1 MELYLQYGHGMKKLS
16 IDLIEKWGTGTVIL
30 SPRDLTTD
38 KISTYS
44 EAFINVNG
52 KTLLDPQLYYPRAN
66 HERLISHDY
75 WPDNYSTGF
84 LTDGA
89 SLNNLLTKIK
99 DLNQSA
105 ITSDYILPSLFC
117 SRVDE
122 DWIYIQELIIDK
134 SVTIMSDKKRFATL
148 CLSYEVLRF
157 EDQIEEIVAR
167 SESWD
172 IDGYYIIAEHPN
184 GQYLVDDP
192 MWLANLLILSS
203 GLKLQG
209 RKVIVGYSNHQML
222 SLATANVDAI
232 ASGSWLNVRN
242 FTSQRFNIPEE
253 ESISR
258 RAKWYYCPQS
268 LSEYKI
274 PFLDIAYRLN
284 ILDQMAPDKTL
295 KSNYSQV
302 LFTGAQPS
310 LTNYT
315 EGDSFRHYLDI
326 LREQAILSSRST
338 FNETISAHEVLLNI
352 AERYIKL
359 FHKFGVR
366 GQDRDYSD
374 IIDVNRA
381 AISLLQNARGF
392 ILSRQWNA

>member
-16 IDLIEKWGTGTVIL
+16 IDLIKKWGAGTVIL

-44 EAFINVNG
+44 EDFIKVNG

-84 LTDGA
+84 LTDRA
-89 SLNNLLTKIK
+89 SLNNLLAKIK
-99 DLNQSA
+99 DLNQNA
-105 ITSDYILPSLFC
+105 ITSDYILPGLFC

-122 DWIYIQELIIDK
+122 DWYYIQELIIDK
-134 SVTIMSDKKRFATL
+134 SVTTMSDKKRFATL

-157 EDQIEEIVAR
+157 EEQIEELVVR

-192 MWLANLLILSS
+192 MWLGNLLILTS

-253 ESISR
+253 KSISR

-274 PFLDIAYRLN
+274 PFLDIAFRSN

-295 KSNYSQV
+295 KSNYAQV

-310 LTNYT
+310 LTNYK

-338 FNETISAHEVLLNI
+338 FNETISAHEILLNI
-352 AERYIKL
+352 AERYIRL

-366 GQDRDYSD
+366 GQDRDYSN